1 MRAIKYRIPKGYH
14 TSNETFLSLLQTFNK
29 SHLSFNYSHYTDQFK
44 AENSFFFCK
53 RIEKDIMSKIKS
65 VSNSKRIEF
74 MYSSNFKNKHDTFKS
89 NMERKKTQKRCNW
102 TELKVTKNT
111 VAKIHDI
118 YNYMSQLPIQH
129 STYTMDSQIHV
140 VQEVLQNLL

>member
-1 MRAIKYRIPKGYH
+1 MGLVINEKWSTTECEDHFLYTFLHPKFRTTSGWPRDQDQYYTGSVLRIMRAIKYRIPKGYH
-14 TSNETFLSLLQTFNK
+14 TSNETLLSLLQTFNK

-89 NMERKKTQKRCNW
+89 NMERKKT
-102 TELKVTKNT
+102 
-111 VAKIHDI
+111 
-118 YNYMSQLPIQH
+118 
-129 STYTMDSQIHV
+129 
-140 VQEVLQNLL
+140 